1 MVDWQQQTALISF
14 ARFVLKLSALK
25 TQEIS
30 RNALIANVLALTCGS
45 DATHADKATKTAI

>member
-30 RNALIANVLALTCGS
+30 PNALNANFLALTFGS
-45 DATHADKATKTAI
+45 DASHADKVNNTAI